1 MGIKAIKVQDYCSG
15 KTFISQLIF
24 FDFRQSFVAKNSIME
39 KKTLG
44 HKKDS
49 RSKKYDSRSYKTYSV
64 ENKEYLHNDKLEI
77 VNYGKCYE
85 RKLQGTI

>member
-1 MGIKAIKVQDYCSG
+1 M
-15 KTFISQLIF
+15 
-24 FDFRQSFVAKNSIME
+24 
-39 KKTLG
+39 TLG
-44 HKKDS
+44 HIKLS
-49 RSKKYDSRSYKTYSV
+49 SV